1 MNNSFRGCSILLYFK
16 RTIFSL
22 LLISL
27 ALLGIHAPAYA
38 EQVNS
43 VKDCIEH
50 PDTCDQDQLPQ
61 KQETAKNEQPAKVG
75 LNAFD
80 FVKMIFAT
88 VFVVGLLYVLLKF
101 INKKSKMY
109 KSTQLVE
116 NLGGTALGT
125 NRSIQLIK
133 VGNRILVVG
142 VGENIQLLKEIDDQE
157 EYNQLLANY
166 NEKMEQL
173 VQPSDIVTKV
183 LQRRR
188 NEQPEKE
195 QGNQFQSLLKQQLE
209 DITKGRKQL
218 YKEMEKKG
226 SDEQ

>member
-1 MNNSFRGCSILLYFK
+1 MLYFK
-16 RTIFSL
+16 RTIFTLFLMSF
-22 LLISL
+22 

-61 KQETAKNEQPAKVG
+61 KQDTAKNEQPVKVG
-75 LNAFD
+75 LNLFD

-88 VFVVGLLYVLLKF
+88 VFVVGLLYFMLKI

-109 KSTQLVE
+109 KSSQLVE

-125 NRSIQLIK
+125 NRSVQLIK
-133 VGNRILVVG
+133 VGKRILIVG
-142 VGENIQLLKEIDDQE
+142 VGENIQLLKEIEDQE
-157 EYNQLLANY
+157 EYNQLLTDY

-173 VQPSDIVTKV
+173 VQPSDIVTRV
-183 LQRRR
+183 LQRRKSVH
-188 NEQPEKE
+188 QDEK
-195 QGNQFQSLLKQQLE
+195 QGNQFQSILKQQLE

-226 SDEQ
+226 SDER

>member
-1 MNNSFRGCSILLYFK
+1 MQYFK

-22 LLISL
+22 FLISF

-50 PDTCDQDQLPQ
+50 PDTCDQDQIPQ
-61 KQETAKNEQPAKVG
+61 KQETTKNEQPVKVG

-88 VFVVGLLYVLLKF
+88 VFVVGLLYFLLKF

-109 KSTQLVE
+109 KSSQLVE

-142 VGENIQLLKEIDDQE
+142 VGENIQLLMEIEDQE
-157 EYNQLLANY
+157 EYNQLLSDY

-183 LQRRR
+183 LQLRK
-188 NEQPEKE
+188 NVQPDEKP
-195 QGNQFQSLLKQQLE
+195 GNHFQSLLKQQLE

-226 SDEQ
+226 TDEQ